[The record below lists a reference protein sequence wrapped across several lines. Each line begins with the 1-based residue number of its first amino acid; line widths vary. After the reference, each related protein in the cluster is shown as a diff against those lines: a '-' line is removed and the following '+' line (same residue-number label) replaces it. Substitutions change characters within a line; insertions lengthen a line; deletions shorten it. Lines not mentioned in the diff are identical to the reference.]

1 MKKSLVT
8 LICLCAVLCGC
19 SANNDDT
26 SLQDAML
33 ISVTEDP
40 SNSSPTEQLEQ
51 SSKSILRESERSS
64 EPSQDTNIPAVN
76 EPLDTDNT
84 EPSKTSTE
92 VMQATEPTQPATTQP
107 NGDKNADANIQKPMP
122 TVKPT
127 VPTNP
132 KPKDPVEASTT
143 PTVPVTTEPS
153 ATEPEVKPTETV
165 PPVTEPAVT
174 VPDETTPAVTEPK
187 PTEPSVTEPPETEP
201 PTENIDIAALE
212 SYGRSYASGTYG
224 YNGTSAC
231 HPGTGAGYFPAATK
245 KISTMEEGYS
255 IVRQAIDSQYNRDC
269 AYGYTPYEEIDGQIV
284 RCPINVSVTSGGDNT
299 YSITVYYGGTA

>member
-26 SLQDAML
+26 SLKDAPH
-33 ISVTEDP
+33 ISVAED
-40 SNSSPTEQLEQ
+40 SSDSSPTEQLEQ
-51 SSKSILRESERSS
+51 SIKSLLKESDCSS
-64 EPSQDTNIPAVN
+64 EPSQYTDIPAN
-76 EPLDTDNT
+76 SEPHDTDNAA
-84 EPSKTSTE
+84 PSKTSTD
-92 VMQATEPTQPATTQP
+92 VKKATEPTQPATTQP
-107 NGDKNADANIQKPMP
+107 NGDKNADVNTQKPTP
-122 TVKPT
+122 IEKPT

-143 PTVPVTTEPS
+143 PTVPVVTEPPV
-153 ATEPEVKPTETV
+153 TEPEAKPTETV

-174 VPDETTPAVTEPK
+174 VPDETAPAETEPK
-187 PTEPSVTEPPETEP
+187 PTEPPVTEPPETEP
-201 PTENIDIAALE
+201 ATEFIDIAALE
-212 SYGRSYASGTYG
+212 SYGRSYASSTYG

-255 IVRQAIDSQYNRDC
+255 IVRQAIDSQYKRDC
-269 AYGYTPYEEIDGQIV
+269 AYGYTPYEEIDGQTV
-284 RCPINVSVTSGGDNT
+284 RCPINISITCVEGNT